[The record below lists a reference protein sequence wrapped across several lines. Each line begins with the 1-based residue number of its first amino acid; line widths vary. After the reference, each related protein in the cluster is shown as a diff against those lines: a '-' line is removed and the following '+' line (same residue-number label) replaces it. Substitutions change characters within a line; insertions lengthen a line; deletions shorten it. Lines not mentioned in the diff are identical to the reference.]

1 VAWYGAGP
9 SICDVAAFACDL
21 AELFASVSNGLGAD
35 VVQDVRGLTARGEPG
50 HLLARALAASPPP
63 DHSFL
68 VIDDYHHAAESR
80 EADSLLREL
89 TRITRFR
96 LVLTSR
102 TRPAW
107 ITSRMLVYGEAVVLG
122 PADLAF
128 TDHEAREVLSDNH
141 TVGHPHAVLESAQG
155 WPVVIGLA
163 ARQGGR
169 GNLDALAPD
178 ALYEFFAEDL
188 FNNAPAKLQS
198 GLLILAAGGDADLEI
213 ARDLL
218 GDAYEDLLSQ
228 ASERG
233 FISRGE
239 HAEIVMHPLLR
250 RFLVA
255 RLRELERTRVE
266 TLVELVVERQAQS
279 RRWGDCLATLEL
291 FPRAELIAE
300 TMRSALA
307 ELLASGRIAT
317 VTRWLALARSR
328 DLADPIFMLAEAEV
342 AFREGQREHAQAL
355 SEQAAA
361 LFQSGDWAAR
371 AHLLAA
377 RAAHLRED
385 AGGAAANADR
395 AHVLAVDRQTRLEA
409 LWLAFV
415 DALEQQA
422 PEADSLYEAL
432 LELQTADPD
441 YGLRL
446 ASARGMHE
454 FESGNIRK
462 ALDTC
467 ERSAPLLS
475 QIRDPVQ
482 RTGFLNLFAHVA
494 IACAQYDRG
503 LEIVERQIEEARAAG
518 LEFAVDYA
526 LLSRSSA
533 LIGLRKLLPA
543 QRTLEDLHRR
553 ASSTSANIAVN
564 ITLRNA
570 RLRIAAGD
578 LPKAAVLLQADPPAS
593 LPRALRGEFA
603 AYRGLVRACLGR
615 ANEAEEAFAVAL
627 AYSRFIDAAAVTA
640 LGRTIVAL
648 HAATGDATV
657 GAIETVSEVLA
668 QGHADAVITA
678 CRAYP
683 PIAKACASDDSL
695 GQTLTTLFF
704 DSRDVSLG
712 RQAGLQMPRELRAAE
727 PLSRREH
734 EVYEL
739 VIQGRTNREIA
750 STLFISE
757 STAKVHVR
765 HIFEKLG
772 VHTRAE
778 AAAANV
784 DSPLQ
789 N

>member
-1 VAWYGAGP
+1 
-9 SICDVAAFACDL
+9 
-21 AELFASVSNGLGAD
+21 
-35 VVQDVRGLTARGEPG
+35 
-50 HLLARALAASPPP
+50 
-63 DHSFL
+63 
-68 VIDDYHHAAESR
+68 
-80 EADSLLREL
+80 
-89 TRITRFR
+89 
-96 LVLTSR
+96 
-102 TRPAW
+102 
-107 ITSRMLVYGEAVVLG
+107 
-122 PADLAF
+122 
-128 TDHEAREVLSDNH
+128 
-141 TVGHPHAVLESAQG
+141 
-155 WPVVIGLA
+155 
-163 ARQGGR
+163 
-169 GNLDALAPD
+169 
-178 ALYEFFAEDL
+178 
-188 FNNAPAKLQS
+188 
-198 GLLILAAGGDADLEI
+198 
-213 ARDLL
+213 
-218 GDAYEDLLSQ
+218 
-228 ASERG
+228 
-233 FISRGE
+233 
-239 HAEIVMHPLLR
+239 
-250 RFLVA
+250 
-255 RLRELERTRVE
+255 
-266 TLVELVVERQAQS
+266 
-279 RRWGDCLATLEL
+279 
-291 FPRAELIAE
+291 
-300 TMRSALA
+300 MRSALA
-307 ELLASGRIAT
+307 DLLASGRIAT

-342 AFREGQREHAQAL
+342 AFREGKREHAQAL
-355 SEQAAA
+355 AEQAAA
-361 LFQSGDWAAR
+361 LFQGGGDWAAR

-422 PEADSLYEAL
+422 PEADSLYAAL

-467 ERSAPLLS
+467 EHSAPLLS

-482 RTGFLNLFAHVA
+482 RTGFLNLFAHVV

-503 LEIVERQIEEARAAG
+503 LEIADRQIEEARAAG

-543 QRTLEDLHRR
+543 QRTLEDLQRR
-553 ASSTSANIAVN
+553 GSSTSANVAVN
-564 ITLRNA
+564 ITLCSA

-578 LPKAAVLLQADPPAS
+578 LAKAAVLLQADPPAS

-603 AYRGLVRACLGR
+603 AYRGLVHACLGR
-615 ANEAEEAFAVAL
+615 TNEAEDAFADAL
-627 AYSRFIDAAAVTA
+627 AQSRYIDAAAVTA

-648 HAATGDATV
+648 HAAREDATV
-657 GAIETVSEVLA
+657 AAIETVSHVLE

-683 PIAKACASDDSL
+683 PLAKACATDNSL
-695 GQTLTTLFF
+695 GQPLSKLFF

-712 RQAGLQMPRELRAAE
+712 RQAGLDMPRELRAAE

-739 VIQGRTNREIA
+739 IIQGRTNREIA

-784 DSPLQ
+784 ESPPQ